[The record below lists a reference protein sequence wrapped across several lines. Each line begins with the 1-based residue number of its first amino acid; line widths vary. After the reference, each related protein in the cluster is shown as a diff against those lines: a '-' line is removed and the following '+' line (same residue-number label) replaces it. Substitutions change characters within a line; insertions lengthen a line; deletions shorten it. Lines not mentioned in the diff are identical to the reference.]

1 MTASTEDTP
10 SGGTG
15 KGRSGVDKNVV
26 VGIVAVLVAIVALY
40 PAWGSYLIDKAGAE
54 EGPPPGGGA
63 PSATGGT
70 PTTGTGGTA
79 PTAPAAR
86 WRSLWELPRTHG
98 LVSTQRP
105 DALRDTPGY
114 DGARFMACSTNETST
129 VEQLTYQ
136 LDGRYAAFHA
146 SVRAWGDTT
155 EPFRIV
161 LKVHTTARQ
170 SDGTRTKNYRTFA
183 SAVANGPA
191 DTVEIRVPQA
201 ADLMLELE
209 CDRPHLQLVLSD
221 ARVQYAA

>member
-1 MTASTEDTP
+1 MRLA
-10 SGGTG
+10 
-15 KGRSGVDKNVV
+15 
-26 VGIVAVLVAIVALY
+26 
-40 PAWGSYLIDKAGAE
+40 
-54 EGPPPGGGA
+54 
-63 PSATGGT
+63 
-70 PTTGTGGTA
+70 
-79 PTAPAAR
+79 
-86 WRSLWELPRTHG
+86 
-98 LVSTQRP
+98 
-105 DALRDTPGY
+105 Y

-221 ARVQYAA
+221 ARVSTALMGVRSAAEVEANVAAAEQGPLPPEILEQLQQVADLVPFRPFEEPFGLPFGRAYKGPGKA